1 MKKGLLKPLCLVM
14 AILVAVGILPTG
26 TVFADSMEK
35 TLFPLWVEGV
45 QITSE
50 NKGNVLGDGKVRFDS
65 ENGVLFLSDGATVKS
80 AVVSVYSDAEF
91 VEYETCI
98 ASELEYLTVRISGNV
113 TLKLPEK
120 AKGDS
125 AGLISGGDTLICG
138 KGTLNISG
146 GDACKNASFGLVS
159 VGTLTVE
166 DGIEVNATGGNN
178 ASVSLGILAYLGAEL
193 QEGVSVNAKG
203 GNAEKL
209 SAGIYCYLRRPL
221 TVDGASLTCEGGNAE
236 ESVGICADLISVKSG
251 ELVAKGKSHGLQPVS
266 NLTAKLS
273 AHSGNLEA
281 YGEKGAMLRTEITA
295 ANGMTALIS
304 TAEQS
309 EFITWD
315 GQLPLDS
322 DSVTAV
328 QIDFE
333 AFESPLGDVNGDG
346 GADSLDA
353 ALILQADAGL
363 ASLDGEQLISA
374 DINADGTADALDAA
388 YILKLDAGLIK

>member
-1 MKKGLLKPLCLVM
+1 M
-14 AILVAVGILPTG
+14 AILVAVGVLPAG
-26 TVFADSMEK
+26 AVFADSTEK
-35 TLFPLWVEGV
+35 TLFPLWVEDV

-50 NKGNVLGDGKVRFDS
+50 NKDNVLGDGKVRFDS
-65 ENGVLFLSDGATVKS
+65 ENGVLFLSDGAAIKS
-80 AVVSVYSDAEF
+80 ATVSVYSDAEF
-91 VEYETCI
+91 VEYEACI
-98 ASELEYLTVRISGNV
+98 ASELERLTVSIGGNV

-146 GDACKNASFGLVS
+146 GEACKNASFGLVS

-166 DGIEVNATGGNN
+166 GGIEVNATGGNN
-178 ASVSLGILAYLGAEL
+178 ASVSLGILAYLGADL
-193 QEGVSVNAKG
+193 LEGASVNAKG

-209 SAGIYCYLRRPL
+209 SAGIYCYSRRPL
-221 TVDGASLTCEGGNAE
+221 TVDGASLKCEGGNAE
-236 ESVGICADLISVKSG
+236 ESAGICADLISLKSG
-251 ELVAKGKSHGLQPVS
+251 ELVAKGKGHGLQPVS

-273 AHSGNLEA
+273 VKGGKLEA
-281 YGEKGAMLRTEITA
+281 YGEKGAILRTEITA
-295 ANGMTALIS
+295 TNGMTALIS

-309 EFITWD
+309 DFTPWD
-315 GQLPLDS
+315 EQLPLDS

-333 AFESPLGDVNGDG
+333 AFEAPLGDVNGDG
-346 GADSLDA
+346 DVDSLDA

-363 ASLDGEQLISA
+363 ANLAGEQLISA

-388 YILKLDAGLIK
+388 YILKLDACLIK